1 MQRNILKNN
10 LKFINSLKSILVF
23 CFLFFSCNQN
33 NDIKLIRIG
42 HGLDTNHSVH
52 KAMIMVNN
60 QLLRLS
66 DGKMKLEIY
75 PNQQLGSERECLE
88 LLQIG
93 SLDLTKVSA
102 AVLENFAPKVKVFGL
117 PYLFE
122 NKEHY
127 FKVLDG
133 PIGKELLE
141 EGEKYLFKGLG
152 YYDSGSRSFYSRE
165 KKIEKPSDLNGLKIR
180 VQESNTAFE
189 MIRSL
194 GGSPTPISWGE
205 LYTSLQQGV
214 VDAAENNTPSFYLSK
229 HYEVCKYYIVDEH
242 NMIPDVILSST
253 NLWNNLTF
261 NERKWLQEAVNLSV
275 PFQRELW
282 IKSEEESM
290 RAIINSGVEI
300 IYPDKDLF
308 KKAMNKHTSS
318 PATTTFKISSKDLDA
333 KFLADLEI
341 ETQYGTFKLDSTDKI
356 DWVISNIHNSQFGPN
371 TCYIYNKAMAEAG
384 EFQKQTSEKNNDV
397 FKDIRDWADARG
409 LYSQGDVKT
418 QLIKLYE
425 ESGELSQAILKDD
438 KAGIIDAIGDSVVV
452 LTNLAHLVGTDIETC
467 INSAYSEISNRTGRM
482 INGTFVKDE

>member
-52 KAMIMVNN
+52 KAMIMVSN

-189 MIRSL
+189 MISSL

-261 NERKWLQEAVNLSV
+261 NEKKWLQEAVNLSV

-308 KKAMNKHTSS
+308 KKASLPMYDKL
-318 PATTTFKISSKDLDA
+318 KKD
-333 KFLADLEI
+333 KEINDLI
-341 ETQYGTFKLDSTDKI
+341 TRI
-356 DWVISNIHNSQFGPN
+356 
-371 TCYIYNKAMAEAG
+371 
-384 EFQKQTSEKNNDV
+384 
-397 FKDIRDWADARG
+397 
-409 LYSQGDVKT
+409 
-418 QLIKLYE
+418 
-425 ESGELSQAILKDD
+425 
-438 KAGIIDAIGDSVVV
+438 
-452 LTNLAHLVGTDIETC
+452 
-467 INSAYSEISNRTGRM
+467 
-482 INGTFVKDE
+482 KDEKIKN